1 MTVFSASDI
10 PIMKVPF
17 TFQDGDKVGSGDFD
31 APESSRPDFG
41 SCFVFA
47 FPKSGSVLV
56 NALVQSV
63 MSEWGVPVIDVP
75 TQLYQK
81 GIDIAAIQCDLNS
94 LFVGQGYCYSGFR
107 ELPRSMLGSGSIG
120 SARKIL
126 IVRDPRDML
135 VSRYYST
142 KYSHGFAK
150 RGLSQ
155 FGRLMAELI
164 KDGEMPIDEY
174 CLYYSWMINSQLLS
188 LADVISDRKTLILK
202 YEEFLYDKTD
212 LLRQLCDWLCV
223 GLSSERIEAIAAPH
237 NIIPETERPDQHIRQ
252 AHPGDYQRKL
262 KPGTIAALNAVL
274 GRFFVTF
281 GYEV

>member
-1 MTVFSASDI
+1 MAVFSASDI

-17 TFQDGDKVGSGDFD
+17 TFQDGDKVGSGDLD
-31 APESSRPDFG
+31 APESSRPDFR

-75 TQLYQK
+75 TQLYQQ
-81 GIDIAAIQCDLNS
+81 GIDIAAIQCDLSS

-150 RGLSQ
+150 RGSSQ
-155 FGRLMAELI
+155 FGVPVLRLHSADTGAYAESGI
-164 KDGEMPIDEY
+164 KWKMNGV
-174 CLYYSWMINSQLLS
+174 
-188 LADVISDRKTLILK
+188 LANDRV
-202 YEEFLYDKTD
+202 D
-212 LLRQLCDWLCV
+212 
-223 GLSSERIEAIAAPH
+223 
-237 NIIPETERPDQHIRQ
+237 DQSVAGQ
-252 AHPGDYQRKL
+252 ALFDDPGR
-262 KPGTIAALNAVL
+262 
-274 GRFFVTF
+274 
-281 GYEV
+281 